1 MRNVWIVLASAAIA
15 IAVGISPAAS
25 ADSAF
30 ESPASKPAVVH
41 IFVVGTTAESVRPL
55 VDVFS
60 RRDSNLHLTH
70 VPVFSAA
77 DVLMAGDSGV
87 AARVWIEV
95 APTGQ
100 ARITIADERAQRFLV
115 REAALPT
122 WPDEVARET
131 VAQMVESSVTA
142 LLENQ
147 RLGMSRAEADSA
159 LAARAQSTPK
169 PARTEH
175 RQSFGVSYQAQLF
188 SPQIALAH
196 GPGLRWSI
204 SRPTHAGDIGLGA
217 SGQYVLPQD
226 EVSADV
232 GAELQTVALRLGA
245 ELRERLGALA
255 SLAAGLGG
263 GVDAVHV
270 KPRQGQLGVA
280 TLTNAHWTAVT
291 VLRAELRA
299 TVELG
304 RQLGL
309 SLASSVEWDP
319 AKRHY
324 DVSGL
329 DGTAAMVQP
338 YTVRP
343 GLSLALE
350 WP

>member
-1 MRNVWIVLASAAIA
+1 MRNVWIVVANAA
-15 IAVGISPAAS
+15 IAVGMAPAAT
-25 ADSAF
+25 ADSAS
-30 ESPASKPAVVH
+30 ESPASKPAIVH

-55 VDVFS
+55 VDVFA

-77 DVLMAGDSGV
+77 EVLVAGAPGV

-131 VAQMVESSVTA
+131 IAQIVESSVTA

-147 RLGMSRAEADSA
+147 RLGMSRAEANSA
-159 LAARAQSTPK
+159 LAARDRSPPK
-169 PARTEH
+169 PARTEQ
-175 RQSFGVSYQAQLF
+175 RQSVGVFYQAQLF
-188 SPQIALAH
+188 SPQIALAQ
-196 GPGLRWSI
+196 GPGLLWSI
-204 SRPTHAGDIGLGA
+204 SRPTRAGDVGLGA
-217 SGQYVLPQD
+217 SAQYVLPQD
-226 EVSADV
+226 EVRADV
-232 GAELQTVALRLGA
+232 GATLQAVALRLGTG
-245 ELRERLGALA
+245 LRGRTGALA
-255 SLAAGLGG
+255 HLSAWLGG

-280 TLTNAHWTAVT
+280 TLTNAHWTSVT

-299 TVELG
+299 TALLG
-304 RQLGL
+304 RRLGL
-309 SLASSVEWDP
+309 ALASSVEWDP
-319 AKRHY
+319 IQRHY
-324 DVSGL
+324 DVSGI
-329 DGTAAMVQP
+329 DGTAAIVQP

>member
-1 MRNVWIVLASAAIA
+1 MRSGWIVVASAAL
-15 IAVGISPAAS
+15 AVGIAPAATAGS
-25 ADSAF
+25 TS
-30 ESPASKPAVVH
+30 ESPASKPAIVH

-77 DVLMAGDSGV
+77 DVLAAGDPGV

-159 LAARAQSTPK
+159 LAARDQSTPK
-169 PARTEH
+169 PTYTEH
-175 RQSFGVSYQAQLF
+175 RQSIGVFYQAQLF
-188 SPQIALAH
+188 SPKIALAQ
-196 GPGLRWSI
+196 GPGLRWSLA
-204 SRPTHAGDIGLGA
+204 RPTRAGDVGLGV
-217 SGQYVLPQD
+217 SGQYILPQD
-226 EVSADV
+226 EVRADV
-232 GAELQTVALRLGA
+232 GATLQTVALRLGA
-245 ELRERLGALA
+245 GLRERLG
-255 SLAAGLGG
+255 SLAYLAAWLGG

-280 TLTNAHWTAVT
+280 TLTSAHWNAVT

-299 TVELG
+299 TVLLG
-304 RQLGL
+304 RRLGL

-319 AKRHY
+319 VKRHY
-324 DVSGL
+324 DVSGI
-329 DGTAAMVQP
+329 DGTAAVVQP

>member
-1 MRNVWIVLASAAIA
+1 MRKVWIVLASAALVLGIAPAA
-15 IAVGISPAAS
+15 IA
-25 ADSAF
+25 DSTS
-30 ESPASKPAVVH
+30 ESPAPKPAVVH

-70 VPVFSAA
+70 VPVFRAA
-77 DVLMAGDSGV
+77 DVLLAGDPGV

-95 APTGQ
+95 APAGQ

-147 RLGMSRAEADSA
+147 RLGMSRAEADTA
-159 LAARAQSTPK
+159 LAARDRGSPEPTPTK
-169 PARTEH
+169 H
-175 RQSFGVSYQAQLF
+175 RQSVGVFYQAQFF
-188 SPQIALAH
+188 SPQIALAQ

-204 SRPTHAGDIGLGA
+204 VVPTRAGDAGLGA

-226 EVSADV
+226 EVGADV
-232 GAELQTVALRLGA
+232 GATLQTAALRLGA
-245 ELRERLGALA
+245 GLRERLGARA
-255 SLAAGLGG
+255 SLSAWLGG

-280 TLTNAHWTAVT
+280 TLTSAHWTAVT

-299 TVELG
+299 TVLLG
-304 RQLGL
+304 RRLGL

-319 AKRHY
+319 VKRHY
-324 DVSGL
+324 DVSGI
-329 DGTAAMVQP
+329 DGTATVVQP